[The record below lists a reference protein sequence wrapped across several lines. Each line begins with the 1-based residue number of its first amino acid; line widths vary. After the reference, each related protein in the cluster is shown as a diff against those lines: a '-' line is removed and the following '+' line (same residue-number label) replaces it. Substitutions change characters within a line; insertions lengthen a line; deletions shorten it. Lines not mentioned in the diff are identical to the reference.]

1 MANSEDYLDSL
12 LNSVQT
18 VRKDVT
24 DAQKQTEAILR
35 EKQEQRNRIKPD
47 DDFMEASGIRDYK
60 PEPTS
65 HENLRKALSEDDFL
79 KMFEEELGED
89 LDQSDDFIREF
100 EDEIAQDEL
109 EYEKSF
115 QEEASLE
122 ETPEEEISVPEET
135 VTGEDTVEGPA
146 EDQASDVQ
154 TSDEDRPAD
163 DTASFLDNIEEVV
176 NKAKEQIEQGDDDL
190 PALDGYG
197 EDEMDAEFAEDKG
210 EPDAEE
216 SIGEAGE
223 DLLAKYLQM
232 NDAEAADAE
241 EPSLLD
247 ENDEDM
253 DLMGLLS
260 GDEDLDDIGALLQA
274 DGEDQPLEEAQE
286 TFEQLAE
293 QTDPSADADPEGSPA
308 EGDGA
313 PVKKGLG
320 ALIDKI
326 KSIFSKKDKE
336 EDQVL
341 DISQAP
347 QEDLNQENL
356 DILKELSEAEQ
367 KSKKAKKEKKPKKEK
382 KTKEPKEKKVKV
394 KKEKPPKSP
403 KEPDNSPKIPA
414 KVIVIFL
421 VLAVSIVALITLAQH
436 MMGYKLSLSDARTA
450 YNAGDYF
457 TSYEDLMGMDLKE
470 ADEDLFKKARLLG
483 DLQKR
488 DQEYQVF
495 VKRQKYELALDS
507 LVIGVAR
514 YEENL
519 DEAKELGIED
529 EYTKLGDALAELLQD
544 QYGVSSEDAVAMY
557 QLNREDYSLRI
568 DEIIASLHLDD

>member
-1 MANSEDYLDSL
+1 M
-12 LNSVQT
+12 
-18 VRKDVT
+18 
-24 DAQKQTEAILR
+24 
-35 EKQEQRNRIKPD
+35 
-47 DDFMEASGIRDYK
+47 
-60 PEPTS
+60 
-65 HENLRKALSEDDFL
+65 
-79 KMFEEELGED
+79 
-89 LDQSDDFIREF
+89 
-100 EDEIAQDEL
+100 
-109 EYEKSF
+109 
-115 QEEASLE
+115 
-122 ETPEEEISVPEET
+122 PEET
-135 VTGEDTVEGPA
+135 VTEEDTVEGPA
-146 EDQASDVQ
+146 EEQASDVQ

-197 EDEMDAEFAEDKG
+197 EDEMDAEFAEDKE

-326 KSIFSKKDKE
+326 KSIF
-336 EDQVL
+336 
-341 DISQAP
+341 
-347 QEDLNQENL
+347 
-356 DILKELSEAEQ
+356 
-367 KSKKAKKEKKPKKEK
+367 
-382 KTKEPKEKKVKV
+382 
-394 KKEKPPKSP
+394 
-403 KEPDNSPKIPA
+403 
-414 KVIVIFL
+414 
-421 VLAVSIVALITLAQH
+421 
-436 MMGYKLSLSDARTA
+436 
-450 YNAGDYF
+450 
-457 TSYEDLMGMDLKE
+457 
-470 ADEDLFKKARLLG
+470 
-483 DLQKR
+483 
-488 DQEYQVF
+488 
-495 VKRQKYELALDS
+495 
-507 LVIGVAR
+507 
-514 YEENL
+514 
-519 DEAKELGIED
+519 
-529 EYTKLGDALAELLQD
+529 
-544 QYGVSSEDAVAMY
+544 
-557 QLNREDYSLRI
+557 
-568 DEIIASLHLDD
+568 